1 VPAAWNVLLTLEQR
15 RSLREQFDKLDENIK
30 TSVDQLLNHTD
41 EDTKLKSL
49 VLYLVSN
56 NDDDTNLYE
65 VRNGLVYQLFHND
78 WDFRPSM
85 NKYLQENQDSLPEVP
100 VLVE

>member
-1 VPAAWNVLLTLEQR
+1 VLLTLEQR
-15 RSLREQFDKLDENIK
+15 RGLRVDFEKLDDNIK

-49 VLYLVSN
+49 VLYLVTK

-65 VRNGLVYQLFHND
+65 VRNGLVFQLFHND

-85 NKYLQENQDSLPEVP
+85 NKYLQENQDSLPEAP

>member
-1 VPAAWNVLLTLEQR
+1 VLLTLEQR
-15 RSLREQFDKLDENIK
+15 RGLRVDFEKLDDNIK

-49 VLYLVSN
+49 VLYLVTK

-65 VRNGLVYQLFHND
+65 VRNGLVFQLFHND

-85 NKYLQENQDSLPEVP
+85 NKYLRENQDSLPEVP
-100 VLVE
+100 FLIE